1 MSPPLL
7 LVDPPRDAWW
17 PLASTRPVADLL
29 AGTRTFRARWGE
41 RHGPV
46 ATLLCDPEVEACAF
60 RPGPPPAVNVWPATE
75 AGWRIASPAWIP
87 PADWRFG
94 DRPAVHLCAGEPVGW
109 RIDAAAARRLAAGE
123 PAAPAARAALAA
135 LDLPAVEAGGRRVA
149 SVWSLVHANGEIL
162 RDDEADFGGGPLD
175 PGGRS
180 VVLGG
185 GVRSRG
191 EVRVDPF
198 VVLDAREGPIL
209 LDRGVQVGSQALLRG
224 PLYVGPGTRI
234 LGGAVGE
241 ASSFGPRCKLRGEV
255 EASIFLGFAN
265 KAHEGF
271 VGHSVVGEW
280 ANLGAGT
287 TTSDLK
293 NTYGAVRVTG
303 PGGRVETGLLKAGSF
318 LGDHVRTGIGAL
330 LTTGARLGTA
340 THFFGGRGVSPDWLP
355 AFTWFDG
362 VRREPVRLEEFL
374 GSARLAMARRE
385 QELEPGEEAILRAL
399 AACSSPTPD
408 ANLGV

>member
-1 MSPPLL
+1 VSPPLL

-29 AGTRTFRARWGE
+29 AGTRTFRVRWGD
-41 RHGPV
+41 RRGPV

-60 RPGPPPAVNVWPATE
+60 RPGPRPAVNVWPSTE

-87 PADWRFG
+87 PPDWRFG

-234 LGGAVGE
+234 LGGVVGE
-241 ASSFGPRCKLRGEV
+241 GSSFGPRCKLRGEV
-255 EASIFLGFAN
+255 EASVFLGYAN

-408 ANLGV
+408 ANFDV

>member
-29 AGTRTFRARWGE
+29 AGTRTFRARWGD
-41 RHGPV
+41 RYGPV
-46 ATLLCDPEVEACAF
+46 AALLCDPEVETCAF
-60 RPGPPPAVNVWPATE
+60 RTGPRPAVNGWPETG
-75 AGWRIASPAWIP
+75 AGWRVASPAWIP
-87 PADWRFG
+87 PRDWEFG

-109 RIDAAAARRLAAGE
+109 RIDAGLARRLAALE
-123 PAAPAARAALAA
+123 PSAAVARAALAA
-135 LDLPAVEAGGRRVA
+135 LGLPAVEAGGRRVG
-149 SVWSLVHANGEIL
+149 SVWALVEANAEVL
-162 RDDEADFGGGPLD
+162 REDEPDFGGTPLD
-175 PGGRS
+175 PGDRS
-180 VVLGG
+180 VALGG
-185 GVRSRG
+185 PVRFRG
-191 EVRVDPF
+191 DVRVDPF

-224 PLYVGPGTRI
+224 PLYVGPGTGI
-234 LGGAVGE
+234 LGGAVG
-241 ASSFGPRCKLRGEV
+241 AGSSFGPRCKLRGEI
-255 EASIFLGFAN
+255 EASVFLGFGN

-293 NTYGAVRVTG
+293 NTYGPVRVSG
-303 PGGRVETGLLKAGSF
+303 PEGRVETGLLKAGAF

-340 THFFGGRGVSPDWLP
+340 THFFGGRGVSADWLP

-362 VRREPVRLEEFL
+362 VRGEAVRVEDFL
-374 GSARLAMARRE
+374 RSARLAMARRE

-399 AACSSPTPD
+399 AACSAPTPD
-408 ANLGV
+408 ANFDR